1 MSVYQALADGSADK
15 GEHILP
21 AGGFEPLKNPKMMH
35 AGAVTAIKIQP
46 STELLYS
53 GGADRCIKVLLQD
66 RFRSRVSPFQEQGFA
81 AYCCMAPDRAI
92 MSPCSCF
99 ELHLHVTVSN

>member
-1 MSVYQALADGSADK
+1 MAFYQALADGSADK

-53 GGADRCIKVLLQD
+53 GGADRCIKVPIK
-66 RFRSRVSPFQEQGFA
+66 FRSMRKILLLLARCTPSTRPRHHFPVRTPSR
-81 AYCCMAPDRAI
+81 Y
-92 MSPCSCF
+92 F
-99 ELHLHVTVSN
+99 ELGFRI